1 MRDGETPVLVDFG
14 LSGRQLRPGCG
25 TLEFCAPEVIGVYDP
40 NHELTPQPADIYAF
54 GALAYEML
62 MAETLFYADGEVAIL
77 TMHVQHDGWPER
89 LARLGRDPVLSEL
102 GKFIASCLRRDP
114 RMRPTTAQARAALKP
129 LAEKYKK
136 TPWPLPLPAPRA
148 QRAG

>member
-1 MRDGETPVLVDFG
+1 
-14 LSGRQLRPGCG
+14 
-25 TLEFCAPEVIGVYDP
+25 
-40 NHELTPQPADIYAF
+40 
-54 GALAYEML
+54 
-62 MAETLFYADGEVAIL
+62 
-77 TMHVQHDGWPER
+77 MHVQHDGWPER
-89 LARLGRDPVLSEL
+89 LARLGRDPVLADL

-136 TPWPLPLPAPRA
+136 TSWPLPLPAPRA